1 MTFIM
6 PSEGRDSCDVI
17 STTKDCECVRLRVVR
32 RYSVN
37 TTMERMGVI
46 SLPSTLLT
54 VLVVVGSLVA
64 SVVEAG
70 EPARRCQ
77 DITIPMCKGIG
88 YNFTYM
94 PNQFNHETQEE
105 AGLEVHQFWPLVEI
119 QCSPDLKF
127 FLCSMYTPICMS
139 NYKKHLPAC
148 RSVCERAKAGCAP
161 LMRQYGFAW
170 PEQMN
175 CDKLPKYGDKNQL
188 CMDANTTDRQTP
200 SPSGHSTGKPPTGG
214 GGGVGGGGGGVGGG
228 GGGNEGGGGVVV
240 NPSDGHPHGHAVEPI
255 PHGGVD
261 IPTQATFTNCQCQ
274 CHEPLVSV
282 FRNSSGYYNKITTGG
297 IDNCAVNCYSPYF
310 SDEEK
315 TFSTFWIGLW
325 SILCCLSTFM
335 TVTTFF
341 VDMQRFKYPER
352 PIIFLSA
359 CYFMVSIGYI
369 IRLIVGHEAVACE
382 AGRVRYDTTGP
393 ATCTVVFLLVYFFGM
408 ASSIWWVILTFTWFL
423 AAGLKW
429 GQEAIA
435 SYSQYFHLA
444 AWLIPSVKSIAVLA
458 MSSVDGDPVAGICF
472 VGNQSLENLR
482 GFVLAPLFV
491 YLIIGTSFLLAG
503 FVSLFRIRNVIKQQ
517 GRGKTDKLERLM
529 IRIGVFSVLYAVP
542 ATIVISCYFYEQYF
556 RQRWETTHT
565 CKCSKDKVR
574 PNYSVF
580 MLKYFMCLVVGI
592 TSGVWIW
599 TGKTLES
606 WRKVFNGGL
615 CQRHSYTQAN
625 RNMTKYTSATYQ
637 PAKPQP
643 LSHV

>member
-1 MTFIM
+1 M
-6 PSEGRDSCDVI
+6 EGRKEDAVI
-17 STTKDCECVRLRVVR
+17 RMVMSTDAAQDTGAAAVDCPPVCRRCCPTGARLRGGVSFTVTMVILVLAVVTDR
-32 RYSVN
+32 VQAD
-37 TTMERMGVI
+37 
-46 SLPSTLLT
+46 P
-54 VLVVVGSLVA
+54 
-64 SVVEAG
+64 
-70 EPARRCQ
+70 PRRCQ
-77 DITIPMCKGIG
+77 EITIPMCKGIG
-88 YNFTYM
+88 YNHTYM

-170 PEQMN
+170 PEHMS
-175 CDKLPKYGDKNQL
+175 CDKLPKYGDKKQL

-200 SPSGHSTGKPPTGG
+200 PPSTKYLPPTARPPLPGG
-214 GGGVGGGGGGVGGG
+214 DDDSRRDHRVQ
-228 GGGNEGGGGVVV
+228 
-240 NPSDGHPHGHAVEPI
+240 PI
-255 PHGGVD
+255 PPGSVA
-261 IPTQATFTNCQCQ
+261 IPTRPTENKCDCR
-274 CHEPLVSV
+274 CNPPLVPVSP
-282 FRNSSGYYNKITTGG
+282 NSNSYDNKITTGG
-297 IDNCAVNCYSPYF
+297 IANCAINCYSPYF
-310 SDEEK
+310 GEEEK
-315 TFSTFWIGLW
+315 TFATFWIGLW

-335 TVTTFF
+335 TVSTFF

-369 IRLIVGHEAVACE
+369 IRLIVGHEGVACE
-382 AGRVRYDTTGP
+382 GERVRYETTGP
-393 ATCTVVFLLVYFFGM
+393 AVCTVVFLLIYFFGM
-408 ASSIWWVILTFTWFL
+408 ASSLWWVILSFTWFL

-458 MSSVDGDPVAGICF
+458 MSSVDGDPIAGICF

-491 YLIIGTSFLLAG
+491 YLIIGMSFLLAG
-503 FVSLFRIRNVIKQQ
+503 FVSLFRIRSVIKQQ
-517 GRGKTDKLERLM
+517 GRGKTLKLERLM
-529 IRIGVFSVLYAVP
+529 IRIGVFSVLYTVP
-542 ATIVISCYFYEQYF
+542 ATIVIACYFYEQHL
-556 RQRWETTHT
+556 RERWERTHT
-565 CKCSKDKVR
+565 CLCKDDKAA
-574 PNYSVF
+574 PDYSVF

-592 TSGVWIW
+592 TSGFWIW
-599 TGKTLES
+599 TGKTLDS
-606 WRKVFNGGL
+606 WRKLFNGGL
-615 CQRHSYTQAN
+615 CQKHSYSHPS
-625 RNMTKYTSATYQ
+625 RNMTKYANASYQ

>member
-1 MTFIM
+1 MTLPTSVHVTLNKMLLATVFVVLLM
-6 PSEGRDSCDVI
+6 LSSAA
-17 STTKDCECVRLRVVR
+17 KDYDNQYRCE
-32 RYSVN
+32 
-37 TTMERMGVI
+37 EI
-46 SLPSTLLT
+46 T
-54 VLVVVGSLVA
+54 V
-64 SVVEAG
+64 
-70 EPARRCQ
+70 
-77 DITIPMCKGIG
+77 PMCKGIG
-88 YNFTYM
+88 YNYTYM

-119 QCSPDLKF
+119 QCSPDLLF
-127 FLCSMYTPICMS
+127 FLCSMYTPICMKT
-139 NYKKHLPAC
+139 YKKELKAC

-161 LMRQYGFAW
+161 LMRHYGFAW

-175 CDKLPKYGDKNQL
+175 CDKLPNYGEGQL
-188 CMDANTTDRQTP
+188 CMDVNTTDRQPNSKTP
-200 SPSGHSTGKPPTGG
+200 TTTLRPLSGVAAGGDVALGGRFPPDHRVKPLPAGDG
-214 GGGVGGGGGGVGGG
+214 SDPGAGGVSRST
-228 GGGNEGGGGVVV
+228 ER
-240 NPSDGHPHGHAVEPI
+240 DCM
-255 PHGGVD
+255 
-261 IPTQATFTNCQCQ
+261 CQCNGPMVTI
-274 CHEPLVSV
+274 HKESKFNSYFGKIITGSV
-282 FRNSSGYYNKITTGG
+282 P
-297 IDNCAVNCYSPYF
+297 NCAVSCFSPYF
-310 SDEEK
+310 SEEER
-315 TFSTFWIGLW
+315 TFATFWIGLW
-325 SILCCLSTFM
+325 SILCCISTSM
-335 TVTTFF
+335 TVSTFF

-369 IRLIVGHEAVACE
+369 IRLIVGHEGVACKSE
-382 AGRVRYDTTGP
+382 MVRYETTGP
-393 ATCTVVFLLVYFFGM
+393 AICTVVFLLIYFFGM
-408 ASSIWWVILTFTWFL
+408 ASSIWWVILSFTWFL

-529 IRIGVFSVLYAVP
+529 IRIGVFSVLYTVP
-542 ATIVISCYFYEQYF
+542 ATIVIACYFYEQHL
-556 RQRWETTHT
+556 RQRWERAKT
-565 CKCSKDKVR
+565 CPCSEDAGSS
-574 PNYSVF
+574 PDYSVF

-592 TSGVWIW
+592 TSGFWIW
-599 TGKTLES
+599 TGKTVDS
-606 WRKVFNGGL
+606 WRKLFNGRL
-615 CQRHSYTQAN
+615 CHKHSYSHPN
-625 RNMTKYTSATYQ
+625 RSMTKYANASYQ

>member
-1 MTFIM
+1 M
-6 PSEGRDSCDVI
+6 EARRDDAVMSTQCCDGNTDSGMAHRHTCHRVGW
-17 STTKDCECVRLRVVR
+17 RLRGVSLTVA
-32 RYSVN
+32 VLVGVM
-37 TTMERMGVI
+37 TVMGVMEGVRADQ
-46 SLPSTLLT
+46 P
-54 VLVVVGSLVA
+54 
-64 SVVEAG
+64 
-70 EPARRCQ
+70 RRCQ
-77 DITIPMCKGIG
+77 EITIPMCKGIG
-88 YNFTYM
+88 YNYTYM

-127 FLCSMYTPICMS
+127 FLCSMYTPICMT

-175 CDKLPKYGDKNQL
+175 CDKLPKYGDKKQL

-200 SPSGHSTGKPPTGG
+200 PPSTKYLPPTAR
-214 GGGVGGGGGGVGGG
+214 
-228 GGGNEGGGGVVV
+228 
-240 NPSDGHPHGHAVEPI
+240 PPHAGEEDRRDHRVQPI
-255 PHGGVD
+255 PPGGS
-261 IPTQATFTNCQCQ
+261 IPTRPTDHNKCDCK
-274 CHEPLVSV
+274 CNEPLVPMSP
-282 FRNSSGYYNKITTGG
+282 NSNGYDNKITTGG
-297 IDNCAVNCYSPYF
+297 IPNCAINCYSPYF
-310 SDEEK
+310 GEEEK
-315 TFSTFWIGLW
+315 TFATFWIGLW
-325 SILCCLSTFM
+325 SILCCISTSM
-335 TVTTFF
+335 TVSTFF

-369 IRLIVGHEAVACE
+369 IRLIVGHEGVACE
-382 AGRVRYDTTGP
+382 AERVRYETTGP
-393 ATCTVVFLLVYFFGM
+393 AVCTVVFLLIYFFGM
-408 ASSIWWVILTFTWFL
+408 ASSIWWVILSFTWFL

-458 MSSVDGDPVAGICF
+458 MSSVDGDPIAGICF

-503 FVSLFRIRNVIKQQ
+503 FVSLFRIRSVIKQQ

-529 IRIGVFSVLYAVP
+529 IRIGVFSVLYTVP
-542 ATIVISCYFYEQYF
+542 ATIVIACYFYEQHL
-556 RQRWETTHT
+556 RERWERTHT
-565 CKCSKDKVR
+565 CLCLEDKAA
-574 PNYSVF
+574 PDYSVF

-592 TSGVWIW
+592 TSGFWIW
-599 TGKTLES
+599 TGKTLDS
-606 WRKVFNGGL
+606 WRKLFNGSM
-615 CQRHSYTQAN
+615 CQRHSYSHPN
-625 RNMTKYTSATYQ
+625 RSMTKYANASYQ

>member
-1 MTFIM
+1 M
-6 PSEGRDSCDVI
+6 
-17 STTKDCECVRLRVVR
+17 VVL
-32 RYSVN
+32 V
-37 TTMERMGVI
+37 
-46 SLPSTLLT
+46 LLT
-54 VLVVVGSLVA
+54 VSSLICA
-64 SVVEAG
+64 AEAG
-70 EPARRCQ
+70 ERHGRCQ
-77 DITIPMCKGIG
+77 EITIPMCKGIG
-88 YNFTYM
+88 GYNYTYM

-127 FLCSMYTPICMS
+127 FLCSMYAPICMT

-148 RSVCERAKAGCAP
+148 RSVCERAKRGCAP
-161 LMRQYGFAW
+161 LMRQYGFGW

-175 CDKLPKYGDKNQL
+175 CDKLPRYGDKDQL

-200 SPSGHSTGKPPTGG
+200 APPSTKYTYPTRRPGDG
-214 GGGVGGGGGGVGGG
+214 PVVPVGGG
-228 GGGNEGGGGVVV
+228 
-240 NPSDGHPHGHAVEPI
+240 PAP
-255 PHGGVD
+255 GVD
-261 IPTQATFTNCQCQ
+261 IPPRGHQDHGVKPVNNNPGVPPKSTPKDCTCQ
-274 CHEPLVSV
+274 CHEPLVPV
-282 FRNSSGYYNKITTGG
+282 VQGESSYYNKISTGG
-297 IDNCAVNCYSPYF
+297 IANCAINCYSPYF
-310 SDEEK
+310 SDDER
-315 TFSTFWIGLW
+315 TFATFWIGLW
-325 SILCCLSTFM
+325 SILCCISTSM
-335 TVTTFF
+335 TVSTFF

-369 IRLIVGHEAVACE
+369 IRLIVGHEGVACD
-382 AGRVRYDTTGP
+382 GDKVRYETTGP
-393 ATCTVVFLLVYFFGM
+393 AVCTVVFLLIYFFGM
-408 ASSIWWVILTFTWFL
+408 ASSIWWVILSFTWFL

-458 MSSVDGDPVAGICF
+458 MSSVDGDPIVGICF

-503 FVSLFRIRNVIKQQ
+503 FVSLFRIRSVIKQQ

-529 IRIGVFSVLYAVP
+529 IRIGVFSVLYTVP
-542 ATIVISCYFYEQYF
+542 ATIVIACYFYEQHL
-556 RQRWETTHT
+556 RERWERTRT
-565 CKCSKDKVR
+565 CLCTDNR
-574 PNYSVF
+574 AAPDYSVF

-592 TSGVWIW
+592 TSGFWIW
-599 TGKTLES
+599 TGKTVDS
-606 WRKVFNGGL
+606 WRKLFNGRL
-615 CQRHSYTQAN
+615 CHKHSYSHPS
-625 RNMTKYTSATYQ
+625 RNMTKYANTSYQ